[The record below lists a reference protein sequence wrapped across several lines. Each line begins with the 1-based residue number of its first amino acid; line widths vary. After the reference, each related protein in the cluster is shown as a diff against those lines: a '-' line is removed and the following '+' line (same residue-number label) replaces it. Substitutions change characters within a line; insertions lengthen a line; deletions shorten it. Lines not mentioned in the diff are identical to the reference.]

1 MSNDVNIT
9 ESDLHAYID
18 GELDAGRAQAVAAGL
33 SADPA
38 LAKRVAA
45 YQADMAMLKKLY
57 GPMAEQPGRP
67 YLALVENA
75 RPRPAFSRRLV
86 GAIAAAALIALAIG
100 PFAYRMLSSGPAAD

>member
-18 GELDAGRAQAVAAGL
+18 GELEAGRAQAVAAGL

-38 LAKRVAA
+38 LAERLAA

-57 GPMAEQPGRP
+57 GPMAEQQPGRP

-75 RPRPAFSRRLV
+75 RPRP
-86 GAIAAAALIALAIG
+86 
-100 PFAYRMLSSGPAAD
+100 